1 MTYAQLDHIA
11 DAINPLLAIS
21 VVVGAIWLERGRA
34 WNFLLRGAIA
44 YLLVQQSAKLVQKIG
59 PLGHHF
65 PSTHF
70 AVALCFATL
79 LALLNRRWIVAAIAV
94 AVCYGALMLYQHYH
108 TPLELVGALY
118 AIPVAYLCWNFKRR
132 ALQTSDKTDTI
143 INKS

>member
-21 VVVGAIWLERGRA
+21 VIVGAIYLERGRA
-34 WNFLLRGAIA
+34 WNSLLRAAIA
-44 YLLVQQSAKLVQKIG
+44 YLLVQQSAKLVQKLG

-70 AVALCFATL
+70 AVALCFATF
-79 LALLNRRWIVAAIAV
+79 LALLNRKLIVIAIAIVV
-94 AVCYGALMLYQHYH
+94 AYGALILWQHYH
-108 TPLELVGALY
+108 TPLELIGALY
-118 AIPVAYLCWNFKRR
+118 AIPFAYFCWNMRR
-132 ALQTSDKTDTI
+132 RPVQTLGGTDRI

>member
-21 VVVGAIWLERGRA
+21 VVGGAFYLERARA
-34 WNFLLRGAIA
+34 WNFLLRAAIA
-44 YLLVQQSAKLVQKIG
+44 YVLVQQSAKFVQKLG

-79 LALLNRRWIVAAIAV
+79 LALLNRKFLLAASAV
-94 AVCYGALMLYQHYH
+94 AVVYGALMLYQHYH
-108 TPLELVGALY
+108 TPAEMWGALY
-118 AIPVAYLCWNFKRR
+118 AIPVAYFCWRVKRR
-132 ALQTSDKTDTI
+132 PMQTFGETDTI

>member
-11 DAINPLLAIS
+11 DAVNPLLAIGIIG
-21 VVVGAIWLERGRA
+21 GAIWLERGRA
-34 WNFLLRGAIA
+34 WNFLLRAAIA
-44 YLLVQQSAKLVQKIG
+44 YLLVQQGAKLVQKLG

-79 LALLNRRWIVAAIAV
+79 LALLHRKLLIVASVV
-94 AVCYGALMLYQHYH
+94 AVGYGALMLYQHYH
-108 TPLELVGALY
+108 TPLELIGALY
-118 AIPVAYLCWNFKRR
+118 AIPVAYFCWSFKRR
-132 ALQTSDKTDTI
+132 LVQTSSKTDTI